1 MLITNKNLNKSILFT
16 LLSKNLT
23 KKTAVKKDP
32 ANFPIKIAIKRDV
45 LKIINLHY
53 VTFRF
58 IPWYVAF
65 DLPFTFFQL
74 FYNDKLNLAP
84 HLSLILISIS
94 SECR

>member
-1 MLITNKNLNKSILFT
+1 MIM
-16 LLSKNLT
+16 LLSKKIWEILDKRMI
-23 KKTAVKKDP
+23 KK
-32 ANFPIKIAIKRDV
+32 DV
-45 LKIINLHY
+45 LKMISLHY

-58 IPWYVAF
+58 ILRYVAF
-65 DLPFTFFQL
+65 DLPFTMFQL